1 MARKLAQQRDS
12 PAHQVGALK
21 STKIIFFVVKFY
33 FIYRNIECV
42 LQTTNGVFYM
52 LSTIKVKFAI
62 SSATILAIGRFCK
75 YPQPP
80 NKSLWKQKLVS
91 SMLQL
96 PRRSQTCCFPS
107 AVCLPCNPGVVM
119 VAGVA
124 TTGGWQGHQYRG
136 ILGLGKFFPE
146 LCSIS
151 FQSFLLS
158 CSFVSKLLSTS
169 FILAKKSNGG
179 WETSTA
185 GRYKA

>member
-1 MARKLAQQRDS
+1 M
-12 PAHQVGALK
+12 
-21 STKIIFFVVKFY
+21 
-33 FIYRNIECV
+33 
-42 LQTTNGVFYM
+42 QTTNGVFYM

-80 NKSLWKQKLVS
+80 NKSLWKKTYFIHVTTPPKIS
-91 SMLQL
+91 
-96 PRRSQTCCFPS
+96 CCIPS

-169 FILAKKSNGG
+169 FILAKKSDGG